1 MTDNLLKTQLRA
13 LLDMTGPVLFFF
25 LMDQFEWQ
33 TEAELLA
40 EVRLCVAILNNGG
53 ARIEV

>member
-53 ARIEV
+53 AWIEV